1 MNQEIIKILIVIV
14 PIIFFLILIVYHAR
28 KESERSKQFFNAS
41 ERLIL
46 RKEMEQEILRKNKA
60 IVDDQHER
68 LYEMKRLAEF
78 GRLSRGLF
86 HDLMNPL
93 TAIILH
99 TKNLNLKDERDVK
112 KYEVNINSAV
122 RAGET
127 ISLYMENI
135 RNTLNYEHGSKMCS
149 FIEEIEK
156 VILLLSYRI
165 RENNIKLNK
174 RFNSDYISFGNPL
187 LIQHI
192 FTNLISNAIDSLE
205 MDINNNKKEISIE
218 FIKEIDNFI
227 ARIYDNGLGIDDN
240 KINKIFEPFYT
251 TKEKNKGIGI
261 GLTIVKSIVEE
272 KMLGKISVNNNKKK
286 GVCFTIKLPL

>member
-112 KYEVNINSAV
+112 KYEVNINNAV

-135 RNTLNYEHGSKMCS
+135 RNTLNYEHESKMCS

>member
-112 KYEVNINSAV
+112 KYEVNINNAV